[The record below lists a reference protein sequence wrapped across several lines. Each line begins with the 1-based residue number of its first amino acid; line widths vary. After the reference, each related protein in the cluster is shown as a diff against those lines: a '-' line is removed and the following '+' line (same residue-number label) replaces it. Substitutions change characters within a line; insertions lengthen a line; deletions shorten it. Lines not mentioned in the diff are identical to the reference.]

1 MLNAAKRFR
10 YLFTNFI
17 KNNPALLIGI
27 TLLIASKAMAQG
39 VPTIISEG
47 NNNAQSLGAV
57 ADMVKTIQ
65 HVAYN
70 WIAPLCGTCLA
81 IYGIYKIAVR
91 ETMVGTVALVCGGAM
106 FFVQKILQGLQNI
119 AGGGH

>member
-1 MLNAAKRFR
+1 MMSALKR
-10 YLFTNFI
+10 LLSNFVGFV
-17 KNNPALLIGI
+17 KRNPAFFSGLLLI
-27 TLLIASKAMAQG
+27 IAGRALAQST
-39 VPTIISEG
+39 PTIISEG

-65 HVAYN
+65 HIAYN

-119 AGGGH
+119 AGGGQ